1 MKANIINDINFDEDG
16 MGMMIIM
23 IFYEDGR
30 GDTLGEDLCEPGRAS
45 NDPLFDDEY
54 SLHFQTVH

>member
-1 MKANIINDINFDEDG
+1 
-16 MGMMIIM
+16 M

-30 GDTLGEDLCEPGRAS
+30 GDTLGEDLCEPRGAS

-54 SLHFQTVH
+54 SLHFQTALNSFFCITFIIFWVPS

>member
-1 MKANIINDINFDEDG
+1 
-16 MGMMIIM
+16 M